1 MRITPRIL
9 FPVLLCLLLC
19 SCAAPRPPVQRAA
32 SILPAVSPAVAPS
45 GPAILALSPM
55 PNPPATDWR
64 AYYASGAVQWFI
76 SSNACAAWRL
86 SYTSNASCWL
96 HYNHRPD
103 NGGKL
108 EFGGP
113 STNNFVHLSGFVR
126 VSGELPSGA
135 NTIEIPMPRE
145 SAGFVTLKTE
155 P

>member
-1 MRITPRIL
+1 MKPAFTL
-9 FPVLLCLLLC
+9 LLCLLC
-19 SCAAPRPPVQRAA
+19 GCATQPKPKAESRKLSAA
-32 SILPAVSPAVAPS
+32 AAVPSVAPS
-45 GPAILALSPM
+45 GPAIIALSPL

-64 AYYASGAVQWFI
+64 AYYASGAVAWFI

-108 EFGGP
+108 EFGGN